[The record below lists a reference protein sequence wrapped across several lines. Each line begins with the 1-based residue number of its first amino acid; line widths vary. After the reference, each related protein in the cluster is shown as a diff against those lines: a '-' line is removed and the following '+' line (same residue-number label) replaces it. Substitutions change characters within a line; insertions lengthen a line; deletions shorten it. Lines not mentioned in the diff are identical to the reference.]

1 MTDCQDNKAIV
12 LQYYEELEVASADA
26 VAEALWKP
34 LLGAFTQIQRRQDI
48 FMAGANEKDGTEWLI
63 SMGHNT

>member
-12 LQYYEELEVASADA
+12 LQFYEELEVASADA

-34 LLGAFTQIQRRQDI
+34 ILGAFTQIQRRQDI
-48 FMAGANEKDGTEWLI
+48 FMAGANVMWK
-63 SMGHNT
+63 